1 MVLVTTSYISD
12 RELATLG
19 MVRGATVFSKNIGSD
34 IAAGFKNLVGGELK
48 GYTDMLNKSR
58 EIAIQRMSENA
69 QEMGADAIVD
79 VRFASSTITSGAA
92 EVMAY
97 GTAVKFK

>member
-19 MVRGATVFSKNIGSD
+19 MVRGATVFFKNIGSD

-58 EIAIQRMSENA
+58 EIAIQRMIENA

>member
-19 MVRGATVFSKNIGSD
+19 MVRGATVFSKNNGSD

-58 EIAIQRMSENA
+58 EIAIQRMIENA